1 MKRIINCKSWGMIPT
16 FGSCDRL
23 SRAMYQAFMPPSH
36 EASIYKKATGRDH
49 CPALSITDD
58 MPESGGGGGGT
69 DGVEV
74 AASDDDDDGGDDDG
88 EPARRSPHAKPH
100 PTFPPALLAFTPL
113 SHYVTFGRSRI
124 YQLIADPVLRF
135 PSPIKIGKSS
145 RWLKTEVDS
154 WLAKQAD
161 SRHQVAR

>member
-1 MKRIINCKSWGMIPT
+1 MTVTGWENNNVYVDLVVVSR
-16 FGSCDRL
+16 RL
-23 SRAMYQAFMPPSH
+23 
-36 EASIYKKATGRDH
+36 ASARFKKMTGRDH
-49 CPALSITDD
+49 CPALSISDD
-58 MPESGGGGGGT
+58 MPESGGGGGVT
-69 DGVEV
+69 DGIEV
-74 AASDDDDDGGDDDG
+74 AASDDDDGGDDDG

-124 YQLIADPVLRF
+124 YQLIADPVLQF
-135 PSPIKIGKSS
+135 PPPIKIGKSS

-161 SRHQVAR
+161 SRHQVAG